1 MRNARQCG
9 GGLVKYP
16 GWAPK
21 MLASAWI
28 MERGEHS
35 VRTDRIRKQIRQAWD
50 DEARSGA
57 FAALIRQQLERA
69 AASAGDDNSTVGDIL
84 DSWRAQLELVPDL
97 FHNLRDAA
105 EEAGIAD
112 RVDPVLAMAQD
123 YFLDPD
129 DVLPDRHGVLG
140 LLDDM
145 YLALSVIHAVS
156 EAQRTHV
163 GQPLMDADL
172 SDLIEA
178 VRPLFTGQRLAAL
191 DERIEQSLA
200 HPELARSIQQLAD
213 AGCMLC
219 VRERRAA

>member
-1 MRNARQCG
+1 
-9 GGLVKYP
+9 
-16 GWAPK
+16 
-21 MLASAWI
+21 MLAFSWSSSQ
-28 MERGEHS
+28 GEQGMYI
-35 VRTDRIRKQIRQAWD
+35 DRIRKQIRHAWD

-57 FAALIRQQLERA
+57 FASLIRQQLERSG
-69 AASAGDDNSTVGDIL
+69 ASAGDDSSTVGDIL

-112 RVDPVLAMAQD
+112 KVEPVLAMAQR

-129 DVLPDRHGVLG
+129 DVLPDHHGVLG

-145 YLALSVIHAVS
+145 YLALSVMHAVS
-156 EAQRTHV
+156 EAQRRRA

-172 SDLIEA
+172 TDLIEA

-191 DERIEQSLA
+191 DQRIEQALA
-200 HPELARSIQQLAD
+200 RPELARSIEQLAE
-213 AGCMLC
+213 AGCLLC
-219 VRERRAA
+219 VRQRQAA